1 MIFKSSVRARW
12 IRFWMLFSVCVSAFF
27 YSLPVNA
34 SISTGTTTTIT
45 VTYDKNEEGLWRGNS
60 YLSDELDYFTYS
72 FREGDSYDEDSFNNN
87 YWYLGK
93 RVTLFNSTKDYYGY
107 KISFTLKTNTLTDY
121 DDGFCHRA
129 YWLVG
134 NPTDLYNGQNATANI
149 GSTSF
154 NVWVTTNYAV
164 DTIHLAP
171 FFKFTAYAWYSDG
184 DLVDENSNFYDI
196 CNTFTVKYTGYKTVA
211 DYTAAMSNIQSELE
225 YQTTELE
232 SQTVELQSQTSEMK
246 KQNSKL
252 DNLTSGYDASA
263 GSVVST
269 QLQGSVDSYG
279 SMEGTLFDSVSSN
292 LTDFQFFDFASVPAM
307 ITGLSFITSI
317 MQSWFSAAG
326 GASGVGIVLSVLFS
340 VMLVSMALGL
350 YRLYQS
356 ASHRKNRKGG

>member
-1 MIFKSSVRARW
+1 MVFKSRVRARW
-12 IRFWMLFSVCVSAFF
+12 IRFWMLLSVCISAFF

-34 SISTGTTTTIT
+34 SISTGSTTTVT

-60 YLSDELDYFTYS
+60 YISDELDYFTYS

-107 KISFTLKTNTLTDY
+107 KISFTLKINTLTDY

-263 GSVVST
+263 GSLVNDDLSASLT
-269 QLQGSVDSYG
+269 GYETSQDS
-279 SMEGTLFDSVSSN
+279 L
-292 LTDFQFFDFASVPAM
+292 
-307 ITGLSFITSI
+307 
-317 MQSWFSAAG
+317 FSAAQSGLDSFTFVDFSSYPTLVTSMSFVNSLMTSVFASMG
-326 GASGVGIVLSVLFS
+326 GESGPAGIVLTVLFS
-340 VMLVSMALGL
+340 VMLVSMIIGL
-350 YRLYQS
+350 YRYFQS
-356 ASHRKNRKGG
+356 KGGDG